1 MSSKNAA
8 YWIRELNLK
17 KHPEGGYY
25 KEVYRAKDE
34 VDIQGRTRS
43 ASTSIYF
50 LLSANEF
57 SSLHQ
62 IQSDE
67 LWHFYDGSPLTVH
80 RLCSDGSYR
89 SFVLGRDIERGEHLQ
104 NWVPAGDWFGATVET
119 GYALVGCTVAPGFEF
134 QDFRM
139 ATREELLAVYPQH
152 ASVVHRLTH

>member
-1 MSSKNAA
+1 MRTADD
-8 YWIRELNLK
+8 WISILHLT

-34 VDIQGRTRS
+34 VQIQGRVRS

-80 RLCSDGSYR
+80 RLCSDGVYR
-89 SFVLGRDIERGEHLQ
+89 SFVLGRDIDGGEHLQ

-134 QDFRM
+134 QDFTM
-139 ATREELLAVYPQH
+139 ATGEELLALYPQH
-152 ASVVHRLTH
+152 ASVIRRLTH